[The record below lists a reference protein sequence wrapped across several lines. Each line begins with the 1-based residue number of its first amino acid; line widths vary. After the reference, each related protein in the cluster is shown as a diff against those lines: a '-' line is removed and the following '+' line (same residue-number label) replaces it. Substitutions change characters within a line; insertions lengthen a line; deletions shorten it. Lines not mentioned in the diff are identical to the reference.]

1 MLCIKD
7 IYPSDYHCFT
17 VAGYDVLVENEAVG
31 EALSDLPKEKREVI
45 LLAFFLGMNDG
56 EIAACLDR
64 VRRTVCYQRTS
75 SLKQLR
81 TSWRNI
87 SMANRAKAKHNLL
100 PFPII
105 AAAINGNV
113 DAINAVVKHY
123 AGYITALS
131 TRQLYDEN
139 GMPVLFVDE
148 EMRRRLETKLITRIL
163 SFKLIA

>member
-1 MLCIKD
+1 MELSSFKRITIQHQFDRFAKLVIAGEAKKHKKELVRRSSNEKLFSDMLCIKD

-75 SLKQLR
+75 SLKQL
-81 TSWRNI
+81 
-87 SMANRAKAKHNLL
+87 KDFL
-100 PFPII
+100 
-105 AAAINGNV
+105 
-113 DAINAVVKHY
+113 
-123 AGYITALS
+123 
-131 TRQLYDEN
+131 
-139 GMPVLFVDE
+139 E
-148 EMRRRLETKLITRIL
+148 EYQYGKQSKGKT
-163 SFKLIA
+163 